1 MSQVRSRLYDA
12 SIENVDLQSE
22 IERLYHQANLNVPKE
37 SRCLRQ
43 FGLQDGMT
51 VLEVASGPGFV
62 TEWLSQ
68 LVPNGSITCLEIDPL
83 LTEHASRY
91 LTDKVQCDYKL
102 VEGNALNME
111 FGDNT
116 FDFVFVRLL
125 YEHLE
130 DPVAAAREAFR
141 VVKPGGKLVVTE
153 GDAAF
158 NIMTD
163 PYFPEAEPVRQKL
176 LGIQRGQGGQPMIGR
191 ALWRTLKA
199 AGFQNLDVEAVVSHS
214 GDKGLD
220 FYYPHL
226 NPTRMAPLVEAGL
239 LTEEEESVLRDVVT
253 RFFASDQSFYMRV
266 LVVACGEKPVS

>member
-1 MSQVRSRLYDA
+1 M
-12 SIENVDLQSE
+12 ENVDLQSE
-22 IERLYHQANLNVPKE
+22 VERLYHQANLNVPKE

-43 FGLQDGMT
+43 FGLQDGMA

-83 LTEHASRY
+83 LIEHAERY
-91 LTDKVQCDYKL
+91 LPDKASCGYRL
-102 VEGNALNME
+102 VKGNALNTE
-111 FGDNT
+111 FDDDS

-130 DPVAAAREAFR
+130 DPVVAAREAFR
-141 VVKPGGKLVVTE
+141 VIKPGGKLVVTE
-153 GDAAF
+153 GDSAF
-158 NIMTD
+158 NILTD
-163 PYFPEAEPVRQKL
+163 PYYPEVEPIRQKL

-191 ALWRTLKA
+191 ALWKTLKA
-199 AGFQNLDVEAVVSHS
+199 AGFQNIDIEAVVSHS

-226 NPTRMAPLVEAGL
+226 NPQRMVPLVEAGL
-239 LTEEEESVLRDVVT
+239 LTAEEEGVLRDVVT
-253 RFFASDQSFYMRV
+253 RFLESDDGFYMRI
-266 LVVACGEKPVS
+266 LIAACGEKPN